1 MEIVEILGYEV
12 NHGNESIEVRFRM
25 IEDSEGELRIDNIE
39 MSEADDFGY
48 VLISEDDF
56 GFYQDED
63 DDYIEPADVNETELV
78 SFLNEYY
85 MVYPDRLPKKE

>member
-12 NHGNESIEVRFRM
+12 NHGTNSIEVRFRIM
-25 IEDSEGELRIDNIE
+25 EDSEGELRIDNIE
-39 MSEADDFGY
+39 MSESDDFGY
-48 VLISEDDF
+48 VLIAEDEFDF
-56 GFYQDED
+56 YEEDE
-63 DDYIEPADVNETELV
+63 DYIEPSDVNETELI